1 MEDRRIEDKIKEQAE
16 QIPVPDT
23 LQPEQ
28 MEKRLRQV
36 KQKRTGLLLAPARRW
51 RMAAGV
57 AAACLVLVVGAVWF
71 AAGGLATG
79 GFGNDASEG
88 STVSGTG
95 KDAAGREAA
104 PAVTAERVTGTS
116 YDLLCESVNAYNTRM
131 KKELMRGEENFGI
144 KYENSTLMDDVA
156 SANRKTEETVDVDN
170 APAGD
175 FSDTDTQVAGI
186 MEGDILKTDGTYLYV
201 AGDILVGSEV
211 RIYKA
216 DGRDTSR
223 LSQISVEGEDIREL
237 YLSGKCLILV
247 SVPWDDETGS
257 ESDEGGL
264 ARSQTRLCLYD
275 VSDPQ
280 KPKKLAEHS
289 QSGNYNTSRLADGY
303 LYTFSDYQAEGEKN
317 KPEKPD
323 TFVPEVDGSVLRE
336 QDIEM
341 LTKDDDNS
349 YMVMTSLKIDRPEEF
364 TDTFSAFGGS
374 DVYYMNSERIYATR
388 AEEEDRTRI
397 TRFGY
402 SDGVFAKEAS
412 TKVRGQIDNSYYMH
426 EYNGYF
432 CFVYTRYRKNNTT
445 NGICVMDDKLK
456 LVGHLDELGNDE
468 TIYASYFIDNMAYF
482 VTFYETDP
490 VFAVDLGNPEKP
502 KLKSELKLPGFSEY
516 LHSFGE
522 GQLLGIGRGDGKE
535 KGALVLDSV
544 KFSVFS
550 YSGDDELK
558 EKSSFLLASYT
569 ESLAGENHKA
579 VFVDEERGLVGLGIE
594 REGIIDT
601 YQVYR
606 YAGGKWERVLKQKDI
621 SSVDRTRGLRI
632 GEYFYV
638 VDADINI
645 CVYNLKDFELV
656 KKVK

>member
-36 KQKRTGLLLAPARRW
+36 KQKRTGVFLTPARRW

-71 AAGGLATG
+71 AAGGWATG
-79 GFGNDASEG
+79 GIGNDASDG
-88 STVSGTG
+88 SAVSEIG

-104 PAVTAERVTGTS
+104 PAVPVERVTGTS

-131 KKELMRGEENFGI
+131 KKELMARDYENENFGI
-144 KYENSTLMDDVA
+144 NMDDVA
-156 SANRKTEETVDVDN
+156 GVSRQTEKFAGTDN
-170 APAGD
+170 AVPED

-186 MEGDILKTDGTYLYV
+186 MEGDIVKTDGNYLYV
-201 AGDILVGSEV
+201 AKDILVGSEV

-223 LSQISVEGEDIREL
+223 LSKISVEGEDIQEL

-257 ESDEGGL
+257 ESSEGGL

-275 VSDPQ
+275 ISDPQ
-280 KPKKLAEHS
+280 KPTKLAEHS

-303 LYTFSDYQAEGEKN
+303 LYTFSDYQAEGDKN
-317 KPEKPD
+317 KPEKPG

-349 YMVMTSLKIDRPEEF
+349 YMVMTSLKIDRPDEF

-412 TKVRGQIDNSYYMH
+412 TKVRGQIENSYYMH

-468 TIYASYFIDNMAYF
+468 TIYASYFIDHMAYF

-490 VFAVDLGNPEKP
+490 VFAVDLSNPEKP

-522 GQLLGIGRGDGKE
+522 GQLLGIGRGAGKE
-535 KGALVLDSV
+535 KDALVLDSV
-544 KFSVFS
+544 KFSIFT
-550 YSGDDELK
+550 YNGDDELK
-558 EKSSFLLASYT
+558 EKSSFLVASYT
-569 ESLAGENHKA
+569 ESIAGENHKA

-606 YAGGKWERVLKQKDI
+606 YAGGKWKRVLKQKNI

-638 VDADINI
+638 VDADVNI
-645 CVYNLKDFELV
+645 CVYNLENFELL